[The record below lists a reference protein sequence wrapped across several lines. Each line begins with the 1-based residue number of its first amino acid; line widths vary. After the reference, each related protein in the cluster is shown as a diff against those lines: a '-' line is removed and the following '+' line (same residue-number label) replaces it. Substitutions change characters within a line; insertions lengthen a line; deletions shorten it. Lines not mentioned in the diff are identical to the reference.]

1 MRNLLTIVC
10 LFIASW
16 LNAQPAKITDEGAWC
31 WFADPRATHYENTT
45 RTINAS
51 YIGYIDV
58 HGNVKATQVDF
69 IHNRQEEVL
78 VRSCFQPDDHNNP
91 TFLVLP
97 DERVMIFYTRHTDEP
112 RIWYR
117 ISTKPGDITQL
128 GEEKY
133 ITVANNTTYPSPFI
147 MSDDPH
153 HIYICWRGINWHP
166 TIARITMPDAND
178 NVTVDFGPKQIVQ
191 STGARPYAKYQT
203 NGKDKIYVSYTTGH
217 PDNEMPNWLY
227 FNVIDINRGNGPI
240 LKDVKGNTLKRVAD
254 GVFNVSK
261 TDSYRNS
268 YPYTVVD
275 NTASIRN
282 WVWQIA
288 LDKEEKP
295 VIAYTHIDDAKTS
308 HVYWYGRW
316 TGTEWRRTWVQYAGH
331 AFHQNWNS
339 TERCYTGGAAIDPD
353 NINDLYLSIP
363 TTNGQYNRDGVYEIW
378 KFQVGDDGK
387 VGASEQLTKSSLKNN
402 VRPFILPNSA
412 NSPLRLTWMNGDYYY
427 WMVNKNY
434 PKGYPTSIYC
444 DNTIP
449 QQPVNLQQGLV
460 NEVKGG
466 KELKGNTDLSLT
478 GDETIVYDHFSAV
491 ISANLNSQSYK
502 GCTFFNGSVSAKDT
516 ENLAKPKTRRKATQ
530 SANSLSLTLDAQ
542 GYLCLTVGNN
552 TYRSACRFYNS
563 DNWAANS
570 TGTSGDSWPT
580 EYTTINL
587 TITYDGKQMTIYR
600 NGVIEIRADVAEQWL
615 SALATGGWY
624 GTLGIGRFYER
635 ALSQEEVKASADNM
649 SLASINIPESIY
661 TDLVLP
667 ASANGKD
674 ITWTS
679 NQTRIITNTG
689 LVSNPDTPTT
699 VTLTATTES
708 GSVTFDVTVYPRD
721 IEHDLLLQYDFA
733 PSDLYSDDANSRYV
747 VDKSGNE
754 RNLRIMGSAQVDGT
768 LNLMSNSPV
777 AFATNGYAI
786 APAGVLKGVRS
797 YTFIFDAL
805 AHNRTKLP
813 RFYDFGSGSG
823 NSVFLRLTNNYK
835 YSAGAKC
842 NGGTTLMVEASG
854 QMPQDQ
860 MQHLAVTFDAKTKKT
875 TIYVNGAVAATGT
888 NVTYEPYHL
897 VNGDNDLRNYIGR
910 TQWWDNNSDNGDL
923 VGRIDNF
930 RLYDIALTQEE
941 IANLNALADRIET
954 IPTQTLQPHIHYY
967 NILGQRISHPQKGI
981 YLVGGKKMVGF

>member
-1 MRNLLTIVC
+1 MRKILTIAC
-10 LFIASW
+10 LTIASW
-16 LNAQPAKITDEGAWC
+16 AMAQPGKITDEGAWC
-31 WFADPRATHYENTT
+31 WFADPRATHYENAAG
-45 RTINAS
+45 TINAS

-69 IHNRQEEVL
+69 IRNRQEEVL

-112 RIWYR
+112 KIWYR
-117 ISTKPGDITQL
+117 ISVKPGDITQL
-128 GEEKY
+128 GEEKA

-166 TIARITMPDAND
+166 TIARITMPDAHD

-191 STGARPYAKYQT
+191 STGARPYAKYQS

-227 FNVIDINRGNGPI
+227 FNVIDINHGNGPI
-240 LKDVKGNTLKRVAD
+240 LKDVKGNTLKNVAD

-275 NTASIRN
+275 NTAGIRN
-282 WVWQIA
+282 WVWQIT

-295 VIAYTHIDDAKTS
+295 VIAFTHIDDAKTS

-387 VGASEQLTKSSLKNN
+387 VGASEQLTKNSAKNN

-434 PKGYPTSIYC
+434 PKGYPTGILC
-444 DNTIP
+444 DNTVP
-449 QQPVNLQQGLV
+449 RQPVNLQQGLV
-460 NEVKGG
+460 GEVKGG
-466 KELKGNTDLSLT
+466 KELKGNMGPSLMTT
-478 GDETIVYDHFSAV
+478 GETYSQFSAV
-491 ISANLNSQSYK
+491 LSVNIGSQSYK
-502 GCTFFNGSVSAKDT
+502 GCTFLSGQVRPND
-516 ENLAKPKTRRKATQ
+516 TQ
-530 SANSLSLTLDAQ
+530 SPSASLTLTLDAQ
-542 GYLCLTVGNN
+542 GYLCLSVGGN

-580 EYTTINL
+580 EYTTANL
-587 TITYDGKQMTIYR
+587 AITYDGQQMTVFR
-600 NGVIEIRADVAEQWL
+600 NGVIEIRADIASQSLHAL
-615 SALATGGWY
+615 SAGGWY
-624 GTLGIGRFYER
+624 GSLGLARLYSR
-635 ALSQEEVKASADNM
+635 CLSQEEVMANADNM
-649 SLASINIPESIY
+649 ALAAIAIPESIY

-667 ASANGKD
+667 ATANGKD

-689 LVSNPDTPTT
+689 LVSNPDTPTP
-699 VTLTATTES
+699 VTLTATSES

-721 IEHDLLLQYDFA
+721 IDHDLLLQYDFD
-733 PSDLYSDDANSRYV
+733 PSDLSTDEANNRYV
-747 VDKSGNE
+747 ADKSGNE
-754 RNLRIMGSAQVDGT
+754 RDLRIMGTAQVDGT
-768 LNLMSNSPV
+768 LNLMANSPV

-797 YTFIFDAL
+797 YTFLLDAL

-823 NSVFLRLTNNYK
+823 NSVFLRLANNYK
-835 YSAGAKC
+835 YSAGSKY

-860 MQHLAVTFDAKTKKT
+860 MQHLAVTFDAKTKQT
-875 TIYVNGAVAATGT
+875 TIYVNGMVAATGT
-888 NVTYEPYHL
+888 NVTYEPYQL

-910 TQWWDNNSDNGDL
+910 TQWWDNNTDNGDL

-930 RLYDIALTQEE
+930 RLYDIALTQAE
-941 IANLNALADRIET
+941 IAEINAIADRIVNV
-954 IPTQTLQPHIHYY
+954 PSQTTEPSTHCY

-981 YLVGGKKMVGF
+981 YLVGGKKVVSF